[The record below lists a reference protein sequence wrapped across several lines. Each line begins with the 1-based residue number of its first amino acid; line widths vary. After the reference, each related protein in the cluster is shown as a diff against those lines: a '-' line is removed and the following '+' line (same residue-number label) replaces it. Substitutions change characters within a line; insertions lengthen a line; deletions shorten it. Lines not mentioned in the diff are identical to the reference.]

1 MNRPSMSTFMHHQDG
16 GDALMLDGK
25 GTIVKARDVQWIGV
39 NSEHKSV
46 YKAVLETSDSSTAKT
61 VRTAAKGVSA

>member
-1 MNRPSMSTFMHHQDG
+1 MNRPSMSTFMHHPNG
-16 GDALMLDGK
+16 GDALMVDEK

-46 YKAVLETSDSSTAKT
+46 YKAILETSETSIAKT
-61 VRTAAKGVSA
+61 KRNAAKGVSA